1 MNIQWLRERTPYALL
16 LIIVIWRV
24 TYLFQQFSPTPSSSA
39 FAAETTPASAL
50 FRKFYV
56 APDGSDAADGRSRDH
71 PFRTIQMALNQVGP
85 GDTISLASG
94 EYHAQL
100 HTTIDG
106 TAAAPIT
113 ITGPRDAV
121 VRGGSATNTVVQ
133 IAHDYYTL
141 VGFTI
146 DGLNGDPTQKSS
158 YSDKL
163 LYTVGRAPQRGVIGL
178 HVHQMNFQHAGGECL
193 RLRYFAQ
200 YNEIDHSTFA
210 HCGAFDFQFNQGGK
224 NGEAIYIGTSSNQ
237 WADGKNPT
245 ADPDASDHNW
255 VHHNTMNTQGNEC
268 VDIKEGAADNLVEE
282 NDCTGQRDPN
292 SGGFD
297 SRGDA
302 NIIRHNRSYNNLG
315 AGVRVGGH
323 TVNGV
328 QYGRANQVY
337 GNLLYANAGGAV
349 SVMTDGQKKICGNDL
364 SKNRERVTA
373 GDYGNQYD
381 PGAPCP

>member
-1 MNIQWLRERTPYALL
+1 VNIQWLRERTPYAFLL
-16 LIIVIWRV
+16 VIVIWRV
-24 TYLFQQFSPTPSSSA
+24 TYLFQQFSPTPSSPVL
-39 FAAETTPASAL
+39 AAETTPAPAL

-56 APDGSDAADGRSRDH
+56 APAGSDAADGRSLDQ
-71 PFRTIQMALNQVGP
+71 PFQTIQMALNQVGP
-85 GDTISLASG
+85 GDTIYLAAG
-94 EYHAQL
+94 EYHEQL
-100 HTTIDG
+100 RTVTDG

-113 ITGPRDAV
+113 ITGPPDAV
-121 VRGGSATNTVVQ
+121 VRGGGTINTILQ
-133 IAHDYYTL
+133 IAHDYYSF

-146 DGLNGDPTQKSS
+146 DGLNGDPAQISS

-163 LYTVGRAPQRGVIGL
+163 FYTIGRAPQRGVTGL
-178 HVHQMNFQHAGGECL
+178 HVHQMTFQNAGGECL

-200 YNEIDHSTFA
+200 HNEIDHSTFA
-210 HCGAFDFQFNQGGK
+210 HCGIFDFKFNQGGK

-255 VHHNTMNTQGNEC
+255 IHHNTMNTGGNEC
-268 VDIKEGAADNLVEE
+268 VDIKEGAASNLVEE

-302 NIIRHNRSYNNLG
+302 NIIRNNRSYNNQG

-323 TVNGV
+323 AVTGV
-328 QYGRANQVY
+328 QYGKANEIY

-349 SVMTDGQKKICGNDL
+349 SVLVDGQKKICGNDL
-364 SKNRERVTA
+364 SKNQGRATA
-373 GDYGNQYD
+373 GDYGNRYD
-381 PGAPCP
+381 PSTPCP